1 MDFKKLSHEE
11 LIEYCKINKI
21 NYLTKAKKPM
31 AKTTLSRL
39 LSQLNLEIKDNNDN
53 NKDIN
58 IDNEIINSDEI
69 KYIEFNNLFTLIK
82 SNLINDLIIEDDKG
96 LPLISL
102 DNKIKKIKLLPS
114 VRITIGN
121 NIFISINNIENDVI
135 IKYYEGNCYYD
146 NSLILC
152 KFNIKYQKI
161 FNIKY
166 IYYYLLHKK
175 KEINKLYSKGIT
187 NKILDL
193 NIFDN
198 LKIRVISL
206 DKQEE
211 IIKDYEKIIAIN
223 NNKKL
228 LIKNINIEQEIY
240 IKYLNLELY
249 KKNKISTIDELCI
262 FIPRSNKNKNYGDF
276 EGLFPFFNNPRII
289 NKYVDYPDYNNESII
304 IYDDNNIKNI
314 YYSHQFSASED
325 CFILQNKN
333 SEIVNLKY
341 LYLYL
346 LNNLDLFNIDN
357 IKDINIPLPILE
369 KQNQIIKDLEEYNNK
384 KNIIIKNIEEYIN
397 ETKKIKKIIFKL

>member
-1 MDFKKLSHEE
+1 MDFKKISHEE

-31 AKTTLSRL
+31 AKTTLIRL

-53 NKDIN
+53 NKNIN

-249 KKNKISTIDELCI
+249 KKNKIAKLDELCI
-262 FIPRSNKNKNYGDF
+262 FIPRSSKNKNYGDF

-314 YYSHQFSASED
+314 YYSYQFSASED

-397 ETKKIKKIIFKL
+397 ETKKIKKIIFKS